1 MKHSL
6 FFAAIFVVCTF
17 AGCSGR
23 PSELKNLSPVSI
35 TVVKDGQ
42 PLEDVEVMLFAR
54 QSSEVWACSG
64 RTNSNG
70 TAAMVSSVRES
81 SAPGAK
87 AGAYAVVLR
96 KPPQLPPELK
106 PALPGA
112 AVSAQEAAAQ
122 QAKRT
127 EFENKNRV
135 VPKVLEAKE
144 TTPIELTVTEK
155 TSATLTIDVA
165 QY

>member
-1 MKHSL
+1 MKYSL
-6 FFAAIFVVCTF
+6 FFATFFVVCTF
-17 AGCSGR
+17 AGCSGS

-42 PLEDVEVMLFAR
+42 PLEGVEVMLFAR
-54 QSSEVWACSG
+54 QASEVWTCSG

-70 TAAMVSSVRES
+70 TAVMVSSLRES
-81 SAPGAK
+81 SAPGAQ
-87 AGAYAVVLR
+87 AGAYAVVLS
-96 KPPQLPPELK
+96 KPAQLPPELR

-112 AVSAQEAAAQ
+112 AVSAQEAATQ

-135 VPKVLEAKE
+135 IPKVLEAKG

-155 TSATLTIDVA
+155 TPATLTIDVA
-165 QY
+165 KY